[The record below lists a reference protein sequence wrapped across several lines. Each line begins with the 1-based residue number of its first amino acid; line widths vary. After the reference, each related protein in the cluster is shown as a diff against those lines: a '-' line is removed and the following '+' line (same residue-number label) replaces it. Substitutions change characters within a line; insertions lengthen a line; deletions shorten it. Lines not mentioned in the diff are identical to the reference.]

1 MWRLLARAGAP
12 LLRAPLS
19 DCWAAPPASAGLK
32 TLLPVP
38 TFEDVSIPEKPKLR
52 FVERVPLVPKVRRE
66 RKNLSDIRG
75 PSTEA
80 TEFTEG
86 NFAILAARGTFS
98 SPHLTACMI
107 SPCRPLR
114 TTVCPPFLSLHCS
127 HTGFFSDSSSHLL
140 CQGLHVYH
148 SSTWNTHLFRLGQL
162 LPSSPERSSSEAGP
176 PLVPFVTVREAFPP
190 WYLLELVFSMS
201 CVSPRPQLL

>member
-1 MWRLLARAGAP
+1 MWRLLARACAP

-19 DCWAAPPASAGLK
+19 DSWAAPSATAGFK

-38 TFEDVSIPEKPKLR
+38 TFEDVAIPEKPKLR

-86 NFAILAARGTFS
+86 RFAILALGGGYLHWGHFEMMRLTINRSMDPKNMFALWRVPALS
-98 SPHLTACMI
+98 SP
-107 SPCRPLR
+107 SPARAWDSGWGAAKVPSI
-114 TTVCPPFLSLHCS
+114 TT
-127 HTGFFSDSSSHLL
+127 
-140 CQGLHVYH
+140 
-148 SSTWNTHLFRLGQL
+148 
-162 LPSSPERSSSEAGP
+162 
-176 PLVPFVTVREAFPP
+176 
-190 WYLLELVFSMS
+190 
-201 CVSPRPQLL
+201 